1 MALNLE
7 AFGKDVETL
16 VIDAGKS
23 FYTDA
28 QDKWDVDKAF
38 FEEIAAD
45 YKECVQLLL
54 QGKLTSDAALVEE
67 MEGNLRQ
74 LTGTVRS
81 RVAQRRLE
89 LSADVE
95 AQLSDVLWGI
105 GKAIGALV
113 GGAILGAL

>member
-1 MALNLE
+1 
-7 AFGKDVETL
+7 
-16 VIDAGKS
+16 
-23 FYTDA
+23 
-28 QDKWDVDKAF
+28 
-38 FEEIAAD
+38 
-45 YKECVQLLL
+45 
-54 QGKLTSDAALVEE
+54 